1 MSKRQF
7 RICGSG
13 IEFALSF
20 YGMKKCNPESAIRGL
35 VLKQMAHD
43 GIFPTMCSS

>member
-20 YGMKKCNPESAIRGL
+20 YKCNPESAIRGL
-35 VLKQMAHD
+35 VLKHD
-43 GIFPTMCSS
+43 GIFPNMCSS